1 MLKRILFLLLIL
13 ISNITYSQLSNKH
26 WLPPLHSR
34 DGSAIED
41 HYVYLSTAETT
52 PFLVTVTD
60 GSGSP
65 FPGSPF
71 SVSAAN
77 PVIINIGFGESTKM
91 FLDIS
96 KVNTI
101 LLDKG
106 LILEGP
112 KEFYASFRMR
122 HSSHSETLISK
133 GRPGI
138 GTSFRLGC
146 MINEPIDGRK
156 SFVASVMATED
167 NTTMTLSDYDPGVI
181 FTTGLGDLS
190 TPSQTF
196 VLNTGQSV
204 IFSGYS
210 SLGTN
215 DTGIIGALISS
226 NKPVA
231 VNTGNALGG
240 IEANRA
246 DFTLDQIV
254 SASQI
259 GTEYIFIEGNGLST
273 MENPLIVAHEDN
285 TDIYING
292 DTTPATT
299 INAGDYFLV
308 DNSFY
313 QGIINRNVYVKTSKP
328 VFAYQLLGGG
338 NDTAT
343 SGLNFI
349 PPLSC
354 FFQNSV
360 NIPAV
365 NEIGSNIYNADLM
378 ILTYATATLTVN
390 GSTIPTS
397 QAQAVL
403 GNSEWVTYRI
413 SGVSGNVNVVSTGP
427 LAVGVFGF
435 QSNISGYAGY
445 YSGFG
450 SNPQDTNVAV
460 CSSSTEDLFD
470 AIIGNPGTGGT
481 WTVPTGGA
489 PLSGNVFD
497 PSVNIAGEYIYEFT
511 KDCNSSTTTIP
522 IKVNVSI
529 QTASVPGND
538 NSIVICSNENSFD
551 LFNLLGSTAEIGGS
565 WSPSLTSGTGVF
577 NPAVDSSGI
586 YTYTI
591 GASGV
596 CNAISATVDV
606 TNNTQPSIA
615 PITDY
620 RLCDDTLFGTDID
633 GISFFD
639 LTAKTTEVINSQ
651 TDIAV
656 TYHLLQNDADLG
668 INPIT
673 SINSGNTIIYTRL
686 RNTSTGCYNVTSF
699 NLVVL
704 LIPSASPIVT
714 LKQCDT
720 DNDAVTDFNLT
731 EANTIISSETTNT
744 YTYHNTLFGAQNNTD
759 LIVNEL
765 NFNAPNGTQVWARI
779 TNPNGCIRTSLVNL
793 IVSTTTIP
801 STHLFTIYEC
811 DDYISS
817 TDTDV
822 DGYDYFNLDSPI
834 LAENAI
840 ENLLS
845 FFSTSQPLVVTF
857 YENESDALAEINA
870 ITNITNY
877 RNVIPNS
884 QIVWA
889 RIDSE
894 LNNECFG
901 VGPYIQL
908 IVNPLPDINLG
919 LDFVLCID
927 PVTGLGL
934 QTVDATPATSGN
946 YSYQWTPTNPNGNS
960 PLFDIT
966 SGGTFSVIVTNTDT
980 NCVNFDSIT
989 TTFSSEP
996 ETFEA
1001 NLITPAFSSGLATIE
1016 AIATGGFGIYE
1027 YSIDAINWQSS
1038 PIFSDLQ
1045 NGSYIVYV
1053 RDIQGCGILFSE
1065 ELQTITYPNY
1075 FTPNGDGYNDFWN
1088 IRLPNEYE
1096 GLISIYDRYG
1106 KLLKQ
1111 LSAQGQGWD
1120 GTFNGNLLPSTD
1132 YWFKVEYIEN
1142 NQRKEFKSHF
1152 SLKR

>member
-1 MLKRILFLLLIL
+1 MFKRILLLLTI
-13 ISNITYSQLSNKH
+13 ISNVTYSQLSDKH
-26 WLPPLHSR
+26 WIPPLHAR
-34 DGSAIED
+34 DAGIVGQ
-41 HYVYLSTAETT
+41 HYIYLSTPEPI
-52 PFLVTVTD
+52 PFQVTVTD
-60 GSGSP
+60 GSGIP
-65 FPGSPF
+65 IAGSPYTI
-71 SVSAAN
+71 SQGN
-77 PVIINIGFGESTKM
+77 PAEIYIGNSQNSKM
-91 FLDIS
+91 FRPIDD
-96 KVNTI
+96 VNVVNSN
-101 LLDKG
+101 LG
-106 LILEGP
+106 LILEGNGD
-112 KEFYASFRMR
+112 FYASFRVR
-122 HSSHSETLISK
+122 SANHAETLISK
-133 GRPGI
+133 GRSGAGTNFRVGSLPQNFDGSTRNFV
-138 GTSFRLGC
+138 TSF
-146 MINEPIDGRK
+146 
-156 SFVASVMATED
+156 MATED
-167 NTTMTLSDYDPGVI
+167 NTSVLISDYDTDVEFVSNSGNI
-181 FTTGLGDLS
+181 TS
-190 TPSQTF
+190 NSQTF
-196 VLNTGQSV
+196 ILNAGQSV
-204 IFSGYS
+204 ILSGYCNIPAN
-210 SLGTN
+210 LNGFV
-215 DTGIIGALISS
+215 GALISS
-226 NKPVA
+226 DKPIV
-231 VNTGNALGG
+231 VNTGNALAGMG
-240 IEANRA
+240 TQDDGQ
-246 DFTLDQIV
+246 DFNLDQIV
-254 SASQI
+254 SLEEV
-259 GTEYIFIEGNGLST
+259 GTEYILVKGNGSGNTEL
-273 MENPLIVAHEDN
+273 PLLIGTEDN
-285 TDIYING
+285 TNIFING
-292 DTTPATT
+292 NPIPFTSV
-299 INAGDYFLV
+299 NAGDYVLV
-308 DNSFY
+308 PTSFY
-313 QGIINRNVYVKTSKP
+313 QGVNNSNMYITSDKPIYVYQIIAGDFS
-328 VFAYQLLGGG
+328 
-338 NDTAT
+338 DAT

-354 FFQNSV
+354 FFQKSV
-360 NIPAV
+360 DLIPNINFIGTTQFSAAV
-365 NEIGSNIYNADLM
+365 IAV
-378 ILTYATATLTVN
+378 TYATATVSIN
-390 GSTIPTS
+390 GINTTS
-397 QAQAVL
+397 LPEPVQ
-403 GNSEWVTYRI
+403 GTTDWVTYRI
-413 SGVSGNVNVVSTGP
+413 PNVNGNVVIESTGP

-435 QSNISGYAGY
+435 SGFAGYGGY

-450 SNPQDTNVAV
+450 SEPRDTQVTV
-460 CSSSTEDLFD
+460 CSGYTVNLLEEID
-470 AIIGNPGTGGT
+470 GNPETGGI
-481 WTVPTGGA
+481 WTPA
-489 PLSGNVFD
+489 LSSGTDVFD
-497 PSVNIAGEYIYEFT
+497 PAVDLAGIYNYSYVGT
-511 KDCNSSTTTIP
+511 CAIIDVDID
-522 IKVNVSI
+522 VSI
-529 QTASVPGND
+529 QTASVAGND
-538 NSIVICSNENSFD
+538 NSIVVCSNENSFD
-551 LFNLLGSTAEIGGS
+551 LFNLLGPTAEIGGS
-565 WSPSLTSGTGVF
+565 WSPSLASGTSVF
-577 NPAVDSSGI
+577 NPAVDFSGI

-591 GASGV
+591 AASGV
-596 CNAISATVDV
+596 CNAISATVNV
-606 TNNTQPSIA
+606 TNNTQPSIT

-620 RLCDDTLFGTDID
+620 RLCDDAVLGTDVD

-639 LTAKTTEVINSQ
+639 LTVKTTEVLNFQ

-656 TYHLLQNDADLG
+656 TYHLLPNEADLG

-704 LIPSASPIVT
+704 PKPTANPVVT

-731 EANTIISSETTNT
+731 EANTIISTETTNT
-744 YTYHNTLFGAQNNTD
+744 FTYHNTLLGAQNNTD
-759 LIVNEL
+759 LILDEL
-765 NFNAPNGTQVWARI
+765 SFTALNGTQVWARI
-779 TNPNGCIRTSLVNL
+779 VNPEGCIRTSLVNL

-801 STHLFTIYEC
+801 SNHIFTLYEC

-834 LAENAI
+834 LAQNAI

-877 RNVIPNS
+877 RNVTPNS
-884 QIVWA
+884 QILWA

-894 LNNECFG
+894 LNNDCFG
-901 VGPYIQL
+901 VGPFIEL
-908 IVNPLPDINLG
+908 IVNPLPDTNLG
-919 LDFVLCID
+919 PDFVLCID
-927 PVTGLGL
+927 PVTGLGS
-934 QTVDATPATSGN
+934 QIVDATPVTSGN

-960 PLFDIT
+960 PLFNIT

-1065 ELQTITYPNY
+1065 ELQTITYQNY
-1075 FTPNGDGYNDFWN
+1075 FTPNGDGYNDYWN

-1106 KLLKQ
+1106 KLIKQ

-1132 YWFKVEYIEN
+1132 YWFKVEYFEN

>member
-1 MLKRILFLLLIL
+1 MFKRILLLLTI
-13 ISNITYSQLSNKH
+13 ISNVTYSQLSDKH
-26 WLPPLHSR
+26 WIPPLHAR
-34 DGSAIED
+34 DAGIVGQ
-41 HYVYLSTAETT
+41 HYIYLSTPEPI
-52 PFLVTVTD
+52 PFQVTVTD
-60 GSGSP
+60 GSGIP
-65 FPGSPF
+65 IAGSPYTI
-71 SVSAAN
+71 SQGN
-77 PVIINIGFGESTKM
+77 PAEIYIGNSQNSKM
-91 FLDIS
+91 FRPIDD
-96 KVNTI
+96 VNVVNSN
-101 LLDKG
+101 LG
-106 LILEGP
+106 LILEGNGD
-112 KEFYASFRMR
+112 FYASFRVR
-122 HSSHSETLISK
+122 SANHAETLISK
-133 GRPGI
+133 GRSGAGTNFRVGSLPQNFDGSTRNFV
-138 GTSFRLGC
+138 TSF
-146 MINEPIDGRK
+146 
-156 SFVASVMATED
+156 MATED
-167 NTTMTLSDYDPGVI
+167 NTSVLISDYDTDVEFVSNSGNI
-181 FTTGLGDLS
+181 TS
-190 TPSQTF
+190 NSQTF
-196 VLNTGQSV
+196 ILNAGQSV
-204 IFSGYS
+204 ILSGYCNIPAN
-210 SLGTN
+210 LNGFV
-215 DTGIIGALISS
+215 GALISS
-226 NKPVA
+226 DKPIV
-231 VNTGNALGG
+231 VNTGNALAGMG
-240 IEANRA
+240 TQDDGQ
-246 DFTLDQIV
+246 DFNLDQIV
-254 SASQI
+254 SLEEV
-259 GTEYIFIEGNGLST
+259 GTEYILVKGNGSGNTEL
-273 MENPLIVAHEDN
+273 PLLIGTEDN
-285 TDIYING
+285 TNIFING
-292 DTTPATT
+292 NPIPFTSV
-299 INAGDYFLV
+299 NAGDYVLV
-308 DNSFY
+308 PTSFY
-313 QGIINRNVYVKTSKP
+313 QGVNNSNMYITSDKPIYVYQIIAGDFS
-328 VFAYQLLGGG
+328 
-338 NDTAT
+338 DAT

-354 FFQNSV
+354 FFQKSV
-360 NIPAV
+360 DLIPNINFIGTTQFSAAV
-365 NEIGSNIYNADLM
+365 IAV
-378 ILTYATATLTVN
+378 TYATATVSIN
-390 GSTIPTS
+390 GINTTS
-397 QAQAVL
+397 LPEPVQ
-403 GNSEWVTYRI
+403 GTTDWVTYRI
-413 SGVSGNVNVVSTGP
+413 PNVNGNVVIESTGP

-435 QSNISGYAGY
+435 SGFAGYGGY

-450 SNPQDTNVAV
+450 SEPRDTQVTV
-460 CSSSTEDLFD
+460 CSGYTVNLLEEID
-470 AIIGNPGTGGT
+470 GNPETGGI
-481 WTVPTGGA
+481 WTPA
-489 PLSGNVFD
+489 LSSGTDVFD
-497 PSVNIAGEYIYEFT
+497 PTVDLAGIYNYSYIGT
-511 KDCNSSTTTIP
+511 CAIIDVDID
-522 IKVNVSI
+522 VSI
-529 QTASVPGND
+529 QTASVAGND
-538 NSIVICSNENSFD
+538 NSIVVCSNGNSFD
-551 LFNLLGSTAEIGGS
+551 LFNLLGPTAEIGGS
-565 WSPSLTSGTGVF
+565 WSPSLASGTGVF
-577 NPAVDSSGI
+577 NPAVDFSGI

-591 GASGV
+591 AASGV
-596 CNAISATVDV
+596 CNAISATVNV
-606 TNNTQPSIA
+606 TNNTQPSIT

-620 RLCDDTLFGTDID
+620 RLCDDAVLGTDVD

-639 LTAKTTEVINSQ
+639 LTVKTTEVLNFQ

-656 TYHLLQNDADLG
+656 TYHLLPNEADLG

-704 LIPSASPIVT
+704 PKPTVNAVVT

-720 DNDAVTDFNLT
+720 DNDAITDFNLT
-731 EANTIISSETTNT
+731 EANIRISTDTS
-744 YTYHNTLFGAQNNTD
+744 YSFSYHNSLIGAQNNSD
-759 LIVNEL
+759 LVSNEIV
-765 NFNAPNGTQVWARI
+765 FNAPNGTQIWARI
-779 TNPNGCIRTSLVNL
+779 VNPEGCIRTSLVNL

-801 STHLFTIYEC
+801 SNHIFTIYEC

-834 LAENAI
+834 LAQNAI

-877 RNVIPNS
+877 RNVTPNS
-884 QIVWA
+884 QILWA

-894 LNNECFG
+894 LNNDCFG
-901 VGPYIQL
+901 VGPFIEL
-908 IVNPLPDINLG
+908 IVNPLPDTNLG
-919 LDFVLCID
+919 PDFVLCID
-927 PVTGLGL
+927 PVTGLGS
-934 QTVDATPATSGN
+934 QIVDATPVTSGN

-960 PLFDIT
+960 PLFNIT

-1075 FTPNGDGYNDFWN
+1075 FTPNGDGYNDYWN

-1106 KLLKQ
+1106 KLIKQ

-1132 YWFKVEYIEN
+1132 YWFKVEYFEN